1 MSLSFPAY
9 ILRLKHPSVK
19 LHIRKTHNKLEYR
32 TLSITV
38 WHLWQQKD
46 KNSCNARVR
55 VRAREGRIGVFTIQN
70 LGLWIVFRAVASLHQ
85 NVHRKQHVV
94 LMKTTRRFDE
104 NNTSLWRKQHVTLKK
119 TTRRFDKNNTS
130 FWWKQHVTLK
140 KTTRRFD
147 ENNTSFWRKQAG
159 VLYKS
164 PHWWKQRKNPA
175 DTTCINI
182 SIKRIIQ
189 AQKPRSCAKSERRE
203 VEKQRKGNEDIA
215 KQKRHLSPIC
225 LKKAYYSNQIDVFNP
240 LKDQKVKTNW

>member
-9 ILRLKHPSVK
+9 FLHLKHPFVK
-19 LHIRKTHNKLEYR
+19 IHNRSTHNKLKYR
-32 TLSITV
+32 TLSVIV

-55 VRAREGRIGVFTIQN
+55 VRTREGVISVILRFKI
-70 LGLWIVFRAVASLHQ
+70 LAYGLRVALRFLHI
-85 NVHRKQHVV
+85 R
-94 LMKTTRRFDE
+94 TCT
-104 NNTSLWRKQHVTLKK
+104 
-119 TTRRFDKNNTS
+119 KNNTS
-130 FWWKQHVTLK
+130 FWWKQHVVLV
-140 KTTRRFD
+140 KTTRHFE
-147 ENNTSFWRKQAG
+147 ENDTSFWRKQAG

-182 SIKRIIQ
+182 SIKRIIEG
-189 AQKPRSCAKSERRE
+189 QKPRSCAKSERRE
-203 VEKQRKGNEDIA
+203 VEKQRKSKEDIA

-225 LKKAYYSNQIDVFNP
+225 LKKVYWSDQIDVFNP